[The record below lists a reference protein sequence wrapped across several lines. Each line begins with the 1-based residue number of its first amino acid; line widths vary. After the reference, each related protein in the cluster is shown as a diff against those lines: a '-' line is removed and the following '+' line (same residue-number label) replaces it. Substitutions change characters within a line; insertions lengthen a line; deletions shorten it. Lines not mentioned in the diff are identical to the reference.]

1 MFYWVLK
8 RIILGPILFALFRP
22 WVEGE
27 EHVPE
32 EGAAIL
38 ASNHLSFSDSIFMPL
53 VVKRRVTF
61 LAKADYFTG
70 HGVKGRLKA
79 AFFTMTGQLPIDR
92 SGGTAS
98 DAALATGLRVL
109 HRGQLLGIY
118 PEGTRSPDGRLFR
131 GKTGVARMALE
142 AGVPVLPVA
151 MIGTDKVQPIGRT
164 IPHIGRVGIVIGEPL
179 DFSRY
184 EGMQDDRFVL
194 RSITDEIMYALMEL
208 SGQEY
213 VDVYAATMKERLA
226 AAKRAKPN
234 PVAAA
239 ASAVTARV
247 GERVGVRDKDDRDT
261 ARDTGTAAADADRE
275 AVEEAVAEAGT
286 APAQGPEVPPTA
298 LTEVEP
304 GRGEGGA
311 AGAA

>member
-1 MFYWVLK
+1 
-8 RIILGPILFALFRP
+8 
-22 WVEGE
+22 
-27 EHVPE
+27 
-32 EGAAIL
+32 
-38 ASNHLSFSDSIFMPL
+38 
-53 VVKRRVTF
+53 
-61 LAKADYFTG
+61 
-70 HGVKGRLKA
+70 
-79 AFFTMTGQLPIDR
+79 
-92 SGGTAS
+92 
-98 DAALATGLRVL
+98 
-109 HRGQLLGIY
+109 
-118 PEGTRSPDGRLFR
+118 
-131 GKTGVARMALE
+131 
-142 AGVPVLPVA
+142 

-247 GERVGVRDKDDRDT
+247 GERVGVRDKDDKDT
-261 ARDTGTAAADADRE
+261 ARDTDTAAAEDVDRE
-275 AVEEAVAEAGT
+275 AIEEAVAEAGT
-286 APAQGPEVPPTA
+286 AAVHGPEAHPTA

-304 GRGEGGA
+304 ARGDGGA

>member
-1 MFYWVLK
+1 MFYWLLK
-8 RIILGPILFALFRP
+8 RIILGPVLFALFRP
-22 WVEGE
+22 WVKGE
-27 EHVPE
+27 EHVPV

-38 ASNHLSFSDSIFMPL
+38 ASNHLSFSDSIFLPL

-92 SGGTAS
+92 SGGSAS

-109 HRGQLLGIY
+109 NRGQLLGIY
-118 PEGTRSPDGRLFR
+118 PEGTRSPDGRLYR
-131 GKTGVARMALE
+131 GRTGVARMALE

-151 MIGTDKVQPIGRT
+151 MVGTDKVQPIGRK
-164 IPHIGRVGIVIGEPL
+164 IPHLGRVGIVIGEPL

-213 VDVYAATMKERLA
+213 VDVYATTMKERLA
-226 AAKRAKPN
+226 AAKRGRPS
-234 PVAAA
+234 PVVTA
-239 ASAVTARV
+239 ASAVAEKVSGKVTEVA
-247 GERVGVRDKDDRDT
+247 ERVKSQPEDDASSNGVDPSAGREP
-261 ARDTGTAAADADRE
+261 APESAEDAS
-275 AVEEAVAEAGT
+275 AGQEPS
-286 APAQGPEVPPTA
+286 AGPVPQ
-298 LTEVEP
+298 
-304 GRGEGGA
+304 GEGGQQQH
-311 AGAA
+311 G